1 MRIFH
6 LKPLRQLTDEQ
17 LMARAKVGND
27 AAFEELYHHFARR
40 LKGFF
45 FLQLGGD
52 EELAADATHDVFLRA
67 YEARNRYQ
75 EGKSVSTWLF
85 TIAYNICRNHYRSNA
100 YETQLSAMLDAEPIS
115 EEQIEV
121 QLDAAALDDAL
132 AQVLSVVVLG
142 DAILGKPVDENDAK
156 NMLRALSGN
165 THRVVTG
172 VCITSADKQR
182 KFSVVSEVTF
192 KVLSDTEIDYYVNRY
207 RPFDKAGA
215 YGIQEWI
222 GYVGVTSLKGSYFNV
237 MGLPVQRIYEELIH
251 EFDVVVK

>member
-17 LMARAKVGND
+17 LMARAKAGND
-27 AAFEELYHHFARR
+27 VAFEELYHRFARR

-100 YETQLSAMLDAEPIS
+100 YETQLSATLDAEPIS
-115 EEQIEV
+115 EEQIEI

-132 AQVLSVVVLG
+132 AQVLSELPSP
-142 DAILGKPVDENDAK
+142 LHQ
-156 NMLRALSGN
+156 L
-165 THRVVTG
+165 
-172 VCITSADKQR
+172 
-182 KFSVVSEVTF
+182 FS
-192 KVLSDTEIDYYVNRY
+192 LHY
-207 RPFDKAGA
+207 
-215 YGIQEWI
+215 Q
-222 GYVGVTSLKGSYFNV
+222 
-237 MGLPVQRIYEELIH
+237 EELTIPQVA
-251 EFDVVVK
+251 EIVGIPEGTVKSRLHKTMNIIRKKLKRYEHH

>member
-17 LMARAKVGND
+17 LMARAKAGND
-27 AAFEELYHHFARR
+27 TAFEELYHRFARR

-52 EELAADATHDVFLRA
+52 EELAADATHDVFLRV

-100 YETQLSAMLDAEPIS
+100 YETQLSATLDAEPIS
-115 EEQIEV
+115 DEQIEV

-132 AQVLSVVVLG
+132 AQVLSELP
-142 DAILGKPVDENDAK
+142 APLHQ
-156 NMLRALSGN
+156 L
-165 THRVVTG
+165 
-172 VCITSADKQR
+172 
-182 KFSVVSEVTF
+182 FS
-192 KVLSDTEIDYYVNRY
+192 LHY
-207 RPFDKAGA
+207 
-215 YGIQEWI
+215 Q
-222 GYVGVTSLKGSYFNV
+222 
-237 MGLPVQRIYEELIH
+237 EELTIPQVA
-251 EFDVVVK
+251 EIVGIPEGTVKSRLHKTMNIIRKKLKRYEHH

>member
-17 LMARAKVGND
+17 LMARAKAGND
-27 AAFEELYHHFARR
+27 AAFEELYHRYARR

-100 YETQLSAMLDAEPIS
+100 YETQLSVTLDAEPIS
-115 EEQIEV
+115 EEQIEI

-132 AQVLSVVVLG
+132 AQVLSELPPP
-142 DAILGKPVDENDAK
+142 LHQ
-156 NMLRALSGN
+156 L
-165 THRVVTG
+165 
-172 VCITSADKQR
+172 
-182 KFSVVSEVTF
+182 FS
-192 KVLSDTEIDYYVNRY
+192 LHY
-207 RPFDKAGA
+207 
-215 YGIQEWI
+215 Q
-222 GYVGVTSLKGSYFNV
+222 
-237 MGLPVQRIYEELIH
+237 EELTIPQVA
-251 EFDVVVK
+251 EIVGIPEGTVKSRLHKTMNIIRKKLKRYEHH

>member
-6 LKPLRQLTDEQ
+6 LKSLRQLTDEQ
-17 LMARAKVGND
+17 LMARAKAGND
-27 AAFEELYHHFARR
+27 AAFEDLYHRYARR

-100 YETQLSAMLDAEPIS
+100 YETQLSATLDAEPIS

-132 AQVLSVVVLG
+132 AQVLSELPPP
-142 DAILGKPVDENDAK
+142 LHQ
-156 NMLRALSGN
+156 L
-165 THRVVTG
+165 
-172 VCITSADKQR
+172 
-182 KFSVVSEVTF
+182 FS
-192 KVLSDTEIDYYVNRY
+192 LHY
-207 RPFDKAGA
+207 
-215 YGIQEWI
+215 Q
-222 GYVGVTSLKGSYFNV
+222 
-237 MGLPVQRIYEELIH
+237 EELTIPQVA
-251 EFDVVVK
+251 EIVGIPEGTVKSRLHKTMNIIRKKLKRYEHH

>member
-17 LMARAKVGND
+17 LMAWAKAGND
-27 AAFEELYHHFARR
+27 AAFEELYHRFARR

-75 EGKSVSTWLF
+75 EGKNVSTWLF

-100 YETQLSAMLDAEPIS
+100 YETQLSATLDAEPIS
-115 EEQIEV
+115 DEQIEV

-132 AQVLSVVVLG
+132 AQVLSELPPP
-142 DAILGKPVDENDAK
+142 LHQ
-156 NMLRALSGN
+156 L
-165 THRVVTG
+165 
-172 VCITSADKQR
+172 
-182 KFSVVSEVTF
+182 FS
-192 KVLSDTEIDYYVNRY
+192 LHY
-207 RPFDKAGA
+207 
-215 YGIQEWI
+215 Q
-222 GYVGVTSLKGSYFNV
+222 
-237 MGLPVQRIYEELIH
+237 EELTIPQVA
-251 EFDVVVK
+251 EIVGIPEGTVKSRLHKTMNIIRKKLKRYEHH

>member
-17 LMARAKVGND
+17 LMARAKAGNN
-27 AAFEELYHHFARR
+27 AAFEELYHRFARR

-100 YETQLSAMLDAEPIS
+100 YEMQLSATLDAEPIS
-115 EEQIEV
+115 EEQIEI

-132 AQVLSVVVLG
+132 AQVLSELPPP
-142 DAILGKPVDENDAK
+142 LHQ
-156 NMLRALSGN
+156 L
-165 THRVVTG
+165 
-172 VCITSADKQR
+172 
-182 KFSVVSEVTF
+182 FS
-192 KVLSDTEIDYYVNRY
+192 LHY
-207 RPFDKAGA
+207 
-215 YGIQEWI
+215 Q
-222 GYVGVTSLKGSYFNV
+222 
-237 MGLPVQRIYEELIH
+237 EELTIPQVA
-251 EFDVVVK
+251 EIVGIPEGTVKSRLHKTMNIIRKKLKRYEHH

>member
-27 AAFEELYHHFARR
+27 AAFEELYHRFARR

-100 YETQLSAMLDAEPIS
+100 YETQLSATLDAEPIS
-115 EEQIEV
+115 DEQIEI

-132 AQVLSVVVLG
+132 AQVLYELPPP
-142 DAILGKPVDENDAK
+142 LHQ
-156 NMLRALSGN
+156 L
-165 THRVVTG
+165 
-172 VCITSADKQR
+172 
-182 KFSVVSEVTF
+182 FS
-192 KVLSDTEIDYYVNRY
+192 LHY
-207 RPFDKAGA
+207 
-215 YGIQEWI
+215 Q
-222 GYVGVTSLKGSYFNV
+222 
-237 MGLPVQRIYEELIH
+237 EELTIPQVA
-251 EFDVVVK
+251 EIVGIPEGTVKSRLHKTMNIIRKKLKRYEHH